1 MKRLL
6 ITLSVVGCLLYAD
19 PNPIGN
25 WKLSGLKVD
34 YLHIARE
41 TTDIALNDIYG
52 AGVQVVVAT
61 VPAGAVY
68 ARFTNGPFTL
78 PIIDAAQLN
87 LNVNL
92 YPDGTGA
99 VAEGSFYPDI
109 DLIPGTCITS
119 PQIFPVTDEF
129 VWEIGGEGVFSPTNI
144 IGIPGLNDL
153 AGSQSWGFGIAES
166 GTFDGFP
173 STALPERVPTGLA
186 GLALTDG
193 TYLAYSCESAIL
205 GQACLDMGMAPDEA
219 CVGALMG
226 AGAWDTVQ
234 ANIGACMGAD
244 HATASAYFGGA
255 GWLSGSGSSGYFAL
269 DQGNSQMGQ
278 DVNVDFLLEWN
289 AIDGVN
295 SGSGIDSDDEDGD
308 GDNTEF
314 NRVFGYPYLDATYV
328 DQTNPLCDI
337 TGGALAGGT
346 GLNYPVAGDIVSELG
361 GQAGV
366 SALVTGKCI
375 EGTTDVCEAAG
386 GAAEVV
392 WNGCMEAVVP
402 SVEALCAG
410 ADGTGTPQGAVAGLC
425 FEASQDPSLAATCD
439 AVGVGA
445 TVTGACIQLGFD
457 AETCASAAGLATAGI
472 ADACQSGVE
481 AGANAACEDAGGL
494 WNTLYGGCLAQGAD
508 AATCAA
514 GADAGVAGYGDCA
527 TWAGATYAD
536 ATCVD
541 AGTTDCAV
549 LVTEEFATGMC
560 DAIGYGLT
568 TSTTCNEWAWS
579 VGDAFAAQS
588 EATGYLTCTQA
599 AEGATGI
606 PMGSGTAYCGAA
618 ADALFALQTG
628 MTCTAYGDA
637 YIGMCVVEVA
647 PANDMY
653 LMDPTLATWGLVLTY
668 NAASVQQYIGAGYTL
683 DQVAAGFPE
692 LFVNDSG
699 WDFDPSCYATGAA
712 CSGRLVMNFEPTCIP
727 ELEARQIVAEF
738 VDLDDL
744 CEASGDANGD
754 NATNVVD
761 IVRIV
766 DHILGGDQLG
776 GVLGCQADINGDG
789 VINVVDVVAIVQGIL
804 GRAVV
809 ENDATTATLSL
820 ENNQISIEANGHISG
835 VELVVEFT
843 GNLDIDFANNYIAD
857 YSVDGNTAHILLVS
871 TDNVKEVLTV
881 NSGTITSI
889 VEAIVVNS
897 SQALETSGIT
907 IEEPATFVVGE
918 AFPNPFN
925 PSTNISL
932 ELTANAD
939 ISVKVYNLMGQL
951 VSVIAEG
958 SYSPNTYNWTWNA
971 ENLASGAYLVKTQV
985 GSDVNTQKV
994 MLLK

>member
-6 ITLSVVGCLLYAD
+6 ITLSVIGCLLYAD
-19 PNPIGN
+19 PSPIGN

-41 TTDIALNDIYG
+41 TTEIALNDIYG
-52 AGVQVVVAT
+52 ANVRVVVAT

-78 PIIDAAQLN
+78 PIIEENSLN

-99 VAEGSFYPDI
+99 IAEGSFYPDI

-119 PQIFPVTDEF
+119 PQVFPVTDEF
-129 VWEIGGEGVFSPTNI
+129 VWEVGQEMVYSPTNI
-144 IGIPGLNDL
+144 IGIPGLNNL
-153 AGSQSWGFGIAES
+153 AGSQAYGFGLSES
-166 GTFDGFP
+166 GTFDGWP
-173 STALPERVPTGLA
+173 ASALMERVPTGLN
-186 GLALTDG
+186 GIGLTDG
-193 TYLAYSCESAIL
+193 TTLAYSC
-205 GQACLDMGMAPDEA
+205 
-219 CVGALMG
+219 GAWCFG
-226 AGAWDTVQ
+226 TNGSDGGAAGAFSGDVGLCVATCSGW
-234 ANIGACMGAD
+234 D
-244 HATASAYFGGA
+244 HATASAYSGGGLVP
-255 GWLSGSGSSGYFAL
+255 GWLAGSGSSGMFNTNV
-269 DQGNSQMGQ
+269 GNSQMGQ

-289 AIDGVN
+289 AIDGVT
-295 SGSGIDSDDEDGD
+295 SASGIDLDDEDGD
-308 GDNTEF
+308 GDNTEY
-314 NRVFGYPYLDATYV
+314 NRIFGYPYLDATFI

-375 EGTTDVCEAAG
+375 EGTTAVCEAAG

-392 WNGCMEAVVP
+392 WAGCMDQVVP

-439 AVGVGA
+439 AVGVGT
-445 TVTGACIQLGFD
+445 TVTGACLQLGFD

-481 AGANAACEDAGGL
+481 AGANAACDNAGGL
-494 WNTLYGGCLAQGAD
+494 WNTLYGGCLQNGGD
-508 AATCAA
+508 EATCAGA
-514 GADAGVAGYGDCA
+514 ADAGVAGYGDCA

-536 ATCVD
+536 ATCAD

-549 LVTEEFATGMC
+549 LVTEEFSTGMC

-588 EATGYLTCTQA
+588 EATGNLTCTQA

-606 PMGSGTAYCGAA
+606 PMGSGTAYCAAA
-618 ADALFALQTG
+618 ADALFALQAG

-637 YIGMCVVEVA
+637 YIGMCVETVA
-647 PANDMY
+647 SANDMY

-668 NAASVQQYIGAGYTL
+668 NAASVQQYLAGGYDLTFI
-683 DQVAAGFPE
+683 ATNFPE
-692 LFVNDSG
+692 LLVNDSA
-699 WDFDPSCYATGAA
+699 WDFDPSCYTTGET

-744 CEASGDANGD
+744 CEPSGDANGD

-897 SQALETSGIT
+897 SQALETSSIT

-932 ELTANAD
+932 ELTASAD